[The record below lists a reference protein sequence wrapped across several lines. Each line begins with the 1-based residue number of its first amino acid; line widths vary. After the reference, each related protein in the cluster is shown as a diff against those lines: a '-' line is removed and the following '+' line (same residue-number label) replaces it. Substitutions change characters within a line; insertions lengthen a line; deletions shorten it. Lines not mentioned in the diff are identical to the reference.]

1 MNSRALSAAAVFGQL
16 LSLFPFLC
24 VAEGVSGG
32 FVWWH
37 YPLYFAVLA
46 AFYALGRLLS
56 AWAAGSGF
64 SSKQRGW
71 AMFASR
77 AAVALPAAVFVTLC
91 AVLGLS
97 TGLYL
102 YVLPACLIAYFG
114 GHHTVGLVYSDV
126 FSRGWFLLYFVT
138 AVICSVLIWFTR
150 DEGLI
155 ASGRF
160 QLCLVFGILI
170 VLAAVL
176 TNQTNI
182 DTRTAQ
188 RASGRSVLPR
198 GLRGYNA
205 AIIAALCAVTVG
217 LFLFAKP
224 LAVLLGNGIKA
235 LIALILSLFR
245 GGEQLELDEENEF
258 EQGTENMEY
267 LTSDNALAE
276 LFYCMVVVGLVL
288 LAIKF
293 RKQIWELIKE
303 LFAPMF
309 KDNARSEELPFVDE
323 VSDSDAKSDS
333 ERARRKSEQQLL
345 RRYKR
350 ESDPTA
356 KYRMGYELFLKRLA
370 RSPLPQT
377 PSDTTTVHRQ
387 KGTGAFR
394 REDIGGMVSVYNEVR
409 YGERVPTAEEIER
422 QATLLEELR

>member
-1 MNSRALSAAAVFGQL
+1 MNSRALSAAAVFAQL

-24 VAEGVSGG
+24 VTEGANGE

-56 AWAAGSGF
+56 AWAEGSGF

-71 AMFASR
+71 ALFASR
-77 AAVALPAAVFVTLC
+77 AAVALPAAVFVIVC
-91 AVLGLS
+91 AALRLS
-97 TGLYL
+97 SGLYL

-114 GHHTVGLVYSDV
+114 GHHTVGMVYSDV

-138 AVICSVLIWFTR
+138 SVICSGMLWFSR
-150 DEGLI
+150 DEEI
-155 ASGRF
+155 SGSGGF
-160 QLCLVFGILI
+160 QLCLVFGVLI

-182 DTRTAQ
+182 DVRTAQ
-188 RASGRSVLPR
+188 RSSGRSVLPR

-205 AIIAALCAVTVG
+205 ALIAAVCAVTVG

-224 LAVLLGNGIKA
+224 LAVLLGNGIRA
-235 LIALILSLFR
+235 LLALILSLFR
-245 GGEQLELDEENEF
+245 GGEQLDVEDGMEF
-258 EQGTENMEY
+258 EQDTEAMDF
-267 LTSDNALAE
+267 TDADNAVYQLLNVLAW
-276 LFYCMVVVGLVL
+276 VVMIS

-293 RKQIWELIKE
+293 RRQIWEAVKG
-303 LFAPMF
+303 LFAPLF
-309 KDNARSEELPFVDE
+309 KENARSEELPFVDE
-323 VSDSDAKSDS
+323 VSDSDAKSES

-356 KYRMGYELFLKRLA
+356 KYRMGYELFLRRLS
-370 RSPLPQT
+370 RSPLPQV
-377 PSDTTTVHRQ
+377 PSDTTTIHRQ
-387 KGTGAFR
+387 KGTEALR
-394 REDIGGMVSVYNEVR
+394 REEISGMVSVYNEVR
-409 YGERVPTAEEIER
+409 YGERVPTAEELAAQEQILR
-422 QATLLEELR
+422 EL